1 MAVRPGLA
9 GVLAPTHGHLGTV
22 GFMLSMVMGVAFW
35 MMPRPGGM
43 RQTGYEAVTF
53 ALLQAGMAARVVGEP
68 WWRLTGDPMP
78 HALFAVSGALT
89 FAATVSFALAMSR
102 RFVTVEAIRAAARPP
117 RHARAAG
124 LAPDGPYSATS
135 MTFVPA
141 SVSPSLRPS
150 GSVKTRTSSMMP
162 STAAA
167 ISAGM

>member
-1 MAVRPGLA
+1 VLAGLAGTAMAVRPGLA

-53 ALLQAGMAARVVGEP
+53 ALLQSGMAARVVGEP

-102 RFVTVEAIRAAARPP
+102 RFVTVEAIRAAARP
-117 RHARAAG
+117 RGTRER
-124 LAPDGPYSATS
+124 
-135 MTFVPA
+135 PA
-141 SVSPSLRPS
+141 SHLTDPTRPP
-150 GSVKTRTSSMMP
+150 R
-162 STAAA
+162 
-167 ISAGM
+167 